1 MELFIWSDSF
11 VSVQGFSPSAPGWV
25 PSSPVLT
32 ARVLSPSTF
41 IRKCIS
47 DGSTRT
53 HGHAPCSFPFMGLKC
68 KSETH
73 RSSDIVNNCG
83 SDGCSGTHRSV
94 LSLSLEFLQ
103 DRCPHAVTLTDM
115 GPNGWLSPPICEES
129 AAARS
134 PVDLKEVFAHRPGCF
149 TIYFIFHGR
158 K

>member
-1 MELFIWSDSF
+1 
-11 VSVQGFSPSAPGWV
+11 
-25 PSSPVLT
+25 
-32 ARVLSPSTF
+32 
-41 IRKCIS
+41 
-47 DGSTRT
+47 
-53 HGHAPCSFPFMGLKC
+53 MGLKC

-73 RSSDIVNNCG
+73 SSSDIVNVFG
-83 SDGCSGTHRSV
+83 SDGCSGTHGSA

-149 TIYFIFHGR
+149 TIYFIVHGR